1 MRVTMSRPIVGVRD
15 NSLIVAN
22 VCLFNCLMM
31 RNHSASHLHNRCR
44 VLGVERAKRAR
55 TRELAA
61 RSVVPNEAFPNPR
74 TRNSTCFPARLTI
87 LMSAVLVLQIQCWTH
102 GFFVFLVVGDAF
114 ACFLI
119 PIRLIALFCLSFS
132 SCSLAACKHCA
143 NRHLSRFGSWEGLV
157 CSYLYLS
164 CASSSTPIPNV
175 ACIHR
180 HMSSPQYRSYGLS
193 NRASV
198 FGYPWIFSHPVI
210 GHTCTAHQLLW
221 ELHHRCNLRSAIGH
235 EFISILICI

>member
-1 MRVTMSRPIVGVRD
+1 MSRPVVGVRD

-22 VCLFNCLMM
+22 VCLFNCSMM

-55 TRELAA
+55 TFELAA

-114 ACFLI
+114 ACSLI

-143 NRHLSRFGSWEGLV
+143 NRHLSRFGLGRIGVFILV
-157 CSYLYLS
+157 PFMCFIINSDTKRRMHS
-164 CASSSTPIPNV
+164 PPHVKPAIPV
-175 ACIHR
+175 
-180 HMSSPQYRSYGLS
+180 
-193 NRASV
+193 
-198 FGYPWIFSHPVI
+198 
-210 GHTCTAHQLLW
+210 LW
-221 ELHHRCNLRSAIGH
+221 VE
-235 EFISILICI
+235 